1 MRRQDEE
8 SKVRNRNASARVV
21 VTVLALVAALASP
34 SRSQPVGPP
43 FPRIANMYLQGS
55 IDDANIPSLAR
66 WDVLIL
72 DSGVRQDQLQR
83 LRTLNP
89 SIKIFLYVC
98 GYCMQ
103 SPPPPAHEWL
113 LENYAYVN
121 ANDLWWRNW
130 NRTIA
135 SDWPGA
141 QLVNVTDLGAAG
153 PQGTWRTYIAARVER
168 LMRDLPEA
176 DGVFY
181 DNFWKSIGWQ
191 QGGTIQVDSD
201 CNPTHTPAGCNG
213 QQDSPAALDTLWNH
227 AMRSLAQ
234 DTRTRFDAVVAS
246 RGGRPLGIVTNS
258 SSDYFPY
265 LNGTLHE
272 YFPSG
277 AANPDPGNPYGY
289 NWNHEMLSLP
299 GGYLVAP
306 FRTNPY
312 RVSVLNADWEGTWS
326 APTRS
331 PEFERHKRFTLVSAL
346 LGDGYYSLDA
356 AETGHGSLWWEPE
369 YDHAGRGRGYLGY
382 PTGAMQRIGVP
393 SGAEKIINGGFD
405 AMSTAPWDELA
416 TNVTGSFSR
425 DTSTFHSAPASG
437 RINITSVTSGG
448 SFKLYQN
455 VAVVGGR
462 GYSLRFWA
470 RASTPQ
476 EIKLHLYSSSCPG
489 LRCLTD
495 TYIAIGTTWEQ
506 HEVAFT
512 ASGTSA
518 AAGLNLFFST
528 PGNVWVDDVSLRE
541 GDTSVFRRDFDAGV
555 VLLNYTNQPQTVD
568 LGGTFQRLSVPGSPV
583 FNGAVVT
590 MESVP
595 PSDGRILLRVQGPGP
610 DPDPDPVP
618 PPPGAQ
624 SRLFQNEPNPFNPS
638 TRIRFVLGRDEH
650 VHLAVYDIAGRLVCT
665 LLNRRMAAG
674 GTSSVDWNGTD
685 RWGQQVRSGVYFYRI
700 TTPTFSETRKL
711 TLLM

>member
-1 MRRQDEE
+1 VG
-8 SKVRNRNASARVV
+8 SRNARRARRLVAMV
-21 VTVLALVAALASP
+21 GLVAACASP
-34 SRSQPVGPP
+34 SRAQEVGPP
-43 FPRIANMYLQGS
+43 YPRIANMYLQGS
-55 IDDANIPSLAR
+55 IDDSNVPSLAR

-72 DSGVRQDQLQR
+72 DSSVRQDQLQR
-83 LRTLNP
+83 LRSLNP
-89 SIKIFLYVC
+89 GIKIFLYVC

-103 SPPPPAHEWL
+103 SPPPPAHAWL
-113 LENYAYVN
+113 QTNYAYVN

-130 NRTIA
+130 NGTIA

-153 PQGTWRTYIAARVER
+153 SEGTWRQYIAGRVEQ

-181 DNFWKSIGWQ
+181 DNFWKSISWQ

-201 CNPTHTPAGCNG
+201 CNPTQTPAGCDG
-213 QQDSPAALDTLWNH
+213 VMDPPAVVDTLWNH

-258 SSDYFPY
+258 SSDYFPW

-277 AANPDPGNPYGY
+277 TANVDPGNPYFY

-312 RVSVLNADWEGTWS
+312 RVSVLNADWEGTW
-326 APTRS
+326 ATPTRS
-331 PEFERHKRFTLVSAL
+331 PDFERHKRFTLVSAL
-346 LGDGYYSLDA
+346 LGDGYYSLDAA

-393 SGAEKIINGGFD
+393 SGAEQITNGGFD
-405 AMSTAPWDELA
+405 APTTAPWDELA
-416 TNVTGSFSR
+416 VNVAGNFTR
-425 DTSTFHSAPASG
+425 DTSVFRSAPAAG
-437 RINITSVTSGG
+437 RVTITSVASGG
-448 SFKLYQN
+448 SFKLYQD

-470 RASTPQ
+470 RANVAQ
-476 EIKLHLYSSSCPG
+476 EISLHLYSTSCPG
-489 LRCLTD
+489 VRCLSD
-495 TYIAIGTTWEQ
+495 TRIAVGTTWEL

-518 AAGLNLFFST
+518 AAGLNIFFST
-528 PGNVWVDDVSLRE
+528 PGSVWLDDISLRE

-555 VLLNYTNQPQTVD
+555 VLLNYTNQVQTVE
-568 LGGTFQRLSVPGSPV
+568 LGGSFQRLAIPGSSV
-583 FNGAVVT
+583 FDGATVT
-590 MESVP
+590 TETVP
-595 PSDGRILLRVQGPGP
+595 PSDGRILLRVQDPGP
-610 DPDPDPVP
+610 DPDPDPAPIP
-618 PPPGAQ
+618 PPPAPKA
-624 SRLFQNEPNPFNPS
+624 RLYQNEPNPFNPS
-638 TRIRFVLGRDEH
+638 TRIRFELSRDEH
-650 VHLAVYDIAGRLVCT
+650 VHLAVYDIAGRLVRT
-665 LLNRRMAAG
+665 LLNRRMAGG
-674 GTSSVDWNGTD
+674 GTSSVLWNGTD
-685 RWGQQVRSGVYFYRI
+685 RWGQRVRSGIYFYRI
-700 TTPTFSETRKL
+700 TTPTFTDTRKL